1 MSLIINH
8 RQIDEDLGKILYQLR
23 SELTNGK
30 LKDIIDKGD
39 NYLVTCPFHK
49 GGFERHPSCQL
60 YCGSTKD
67 IPFGSYH
74 CFSCNESG
82 SLCKFI
88 GACLDGDESLGEQWL
103 LERFG
108 DTYVVETVDMPP
120 IVLNKSTEYKQ
131 IKREVDIS
139 GMYDYHPYMSK
150 RKLTDQVI
158 KEFSIKYD
166 PKSETI
172 VFPVW
177 NENGEMVMLTQRSVN
192 SKQFYIDKG
201 VDKPVYLFNRVK
213 DKDYPFVI
221 ITEAQIDA
229 LTCWGYGVPACAFI
243 GLGSDKQYEI
253 LNRNRIKCW
262 VTMFDNDQAGRD
274 ATQRFNRLIR
284 KDLFVINVKIPDGK
298 KDINDLSYEEFDSLL
313 TSYGLTWRFPIVDEN

>member
-1 MSLIINH
+1 MSLVINH
-8 RQIDEDLGKILYQLR
+8 RQIEENLGKILYQLR

-30 LKDIIDKGD
+30 LKDIINKGD

-49 GGFERHPSCQL
+49 GGFENHPSCQL
-60 YCGSTKD
+60 YCGDTKD

-74 CFSCNESG
+74 CFTCNESG

-88 GACLDGDESLGEQWL
+88 GACLDGDDELGRQWL
-103 LERFG
+103 LDRFG
-108 DTYVVETVDMPP
+108 DTYVTELPELLP
-120 IVLNKSTEYKQ
+120 IVLRKSVNLETNNK
-131 IKREVDIS
+131 VDMG
-139 GMYDYHPYMSK
+139 GMLDYHPYMDK
-150 RKLTDQVI
+150 RKLTEQVRE
-158 KEFSIKYD
+158 EFQIKYN
-166 PKSETI
+166 PKAETI

-177 NENGEMVMLTQRSVN
+177 DEDGKLVMLTQRSVN

-213 DKDYPFVI
+213 DKNYPFVI

-243 GLGSDKQYEI
+243 GLGSDKQYDI

-298 KDINDLSYEEFDSLL
+298 KDINDLSYEEFDKLL
-313 TSYGLTWRFPIVDEN
+313 IGYGLTWRFPTVEEN